1 MRFRDVATYTKP
13 EHQIMDSVE
22 GYLNKIAASTINDGN
37 AYLLLTYKMINIVA
51 NNTTL
56 TNTVA
61 MMQTEKRMI
70 CNKTKSI
77 ENKLVS

>member
-1 MRFRDVATYTKP
+1 
-13 EHQIMDSVE
+13 MDSVE

-37 AYLLLTYKMINIVA
+37 AYLLLTYKMIIFVA

-70 CNKTKSI
+70 CN
-77 ENKLVS
+77 